1 MSWAFLVMPQQRK
14 SRQRRRRSLRQS
26 TPTGISLGSSYSS
39 ASTRRM
45 RYFLIRW
52 LRPPRASGTASY
64 RRKETSSRN
73 KEFKRETG
81 QKRRV
86 MLMETKIPNL
96 HHLRDLQ
103 QHCWQGFLRSKN
115 YYSRNVIKCFNKSC
129 DTPHTTM
136 TWREASKFINAQID
150 NLTTTHECGKR
161 VDNEELKKHL
171 LICQKLIIGCFKC
184 KGIGK
189 YSMVEGTEI
198 QFNSCYGRKV
208 LQGVD
213 WRECFKS
220 CC

>member
-1 MSWAFLVMPQQRK
+1 MICNNIVDKDFCE
-14 SRQRRRRSLRQS
+14 
-26 TPTGISLGSSYSS
+26 SSCC
-39 ASTRRM
+39 
-45 RYFLIRW
+45 
-52 LRPPRASGTASY
+52 GTLCCAGCM
-64 RRKETSSRN
+64 RKE
-73 KEFKRETG
+73 
-81 QKRRV
+81 
-86 MLMETKIPNL
+86 
-96 HHLRDLQ
+96 
-103 QHCWQGFLRSKN
+103 RSKN